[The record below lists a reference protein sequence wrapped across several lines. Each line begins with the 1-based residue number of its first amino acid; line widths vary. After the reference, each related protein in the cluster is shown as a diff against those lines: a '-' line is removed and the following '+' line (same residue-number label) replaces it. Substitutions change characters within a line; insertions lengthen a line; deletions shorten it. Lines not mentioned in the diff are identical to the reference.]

1 MIFLTLLMDPSNID
15 IKLITVRPPR
25 RYDESFVCKID
36 YDNEKKFV
44 LAFASTECLFF
55 SERSSTIVIK
65 PPAPKSACKKI
76 VSIENEIIDQVRN
89 KAADWFGD
97 KIKLDSFDAN
107 FHSSAI
113 IHPTAG
119 NAIKMRFIGDI
130 SCNEQKIY
138 NMKIQ
143 LHGIKFKK
151 NSFTLMWKILEAK
164 EYEPLFLDDDEDPDI
179 DIDADG
185 IIDTIALRTHLKEH
199 LEEMKTGICSELAEA
214 RERVEILQVKLHK
227 VEDYQ
232 DFLEKITET
241 DQLLRL
247 GDELQLQN

>member
-1 MIFLTLLMDPSNID
+1 MDLNTID
-15 IKLITVRPPR
+15 VKRIAVRPPR
-25 RYDESFVCKID
+25 RYDESFVCKVD
-36 YDNEKKFV
+36 YGDDKKFV
-44 LAFASTECLFF
+44 MAFTSTECLFF

-65 PPAPKSACKKI
+65 PPSPKSACKRI
-76 VSIENEIIDQVRN
+76 VSFENEIIDQVRV

-97 KIKLDSFDAN
+97 KIKSDSFDAN
-107 FHSSAI
+107 FHSCAI

-130 SCNEQKIY
+130 VCDENKTY

-164 EYEPLFLDDDEDPDI
+164 EYEPLFLDDDDEPEVDVE
-179 DIDADG
+179 AESV
-185 IIDTIALRTHLKEH
+185 IDTIALRSHLKEH
-199 LEEMKTGICSELAEA
+199 LDDMNSSICKDLAEA
-214 RERVEILQVKLHK
+214 RNHVEMLQEKLHK
-227 VEDYQ
+227 VEAYQ
-232 DFLEKITET
+232 EYLESATDT

-247 GDELQLQN
+247 GDELQMQN